1 MKYKWIPIIIFSSF
15 IINKLNL
22 HLSKQNP
29 MTHKILLVE
38 DEENL
43 AKAILLN
50 LELEGYEINWIKNGK
65 TAELILQ
72 QKPKFYGLIILD
84 VMLPEKDGFEICKSF
99 RKINKSTPVLFL
111 SARNSSGDKVTGL
124 KAGANDYL
132 GKPFNLE
139 EFLLRVQILLNNNS
153 TKEEI
158 IELNTISIGG
168 CEVHFESLS
177 VTKKSG
183 ESFSL
188 TLLESKLLRYLN
200 SNKKR
205 VVSREELIDSVW
217 NGNSINGRSIDNLIS
232 KFRKWFEKDP
242 KHPNHFISIR
252 GIGYKFE
259 N

>member
-1 MKYKWIPIIIFSSF
+1 MKYIWIPIIIYSSF

-22 HLSKQNP
+22 PFSKLNP
-29 MTHKILLVE
+29 MAHKILLVE

-50 LELEGYEINWIKNGK
+50 LELEGYEINWIKNGN
-65 TAELILQ
+65 TADLILQ
-72 QKPKFYGLIILD
+72 QKPNLYGLIILD

-139 EFLLRVQILLNNNS
+139 EFLLRVQILLHSNS
-153 TKEEI
+153 TKEETL
-158 IELNTISIGG
+158 ELNSISIGS
-168 CEVHFESLS
+168 CVVNFESLS

-205 VVSREELIDSVW
+205 VISREELIDSVW